1 MEGLMTGRAVLLVVV
16 VVAAFRLMGC
26 GTSDGGRVVGPPV
39 PAPQVR
45 EDAQALVDLAE
56 NGASVARQRRALRS
70 YLAGRG
76 ISRGTIAAVLRHTRD
91 GIALHAG
98 PRDARSRIGGRPV
111 LPAGEPW
118 PTSSSGLFTFIGAF
132 DLAELPHLKPLP
144 AKGTLAL
151 YWNIFHWFED
161 AGPGKMDF
169 VAATRAYHLPPGA
182 RVTHPV
188 APEES
193 YPLDV
198 APLRGIAMPIAGD
211 PSLVFD
217 EIEGRPDAEAAIA
230 AMNDVSHAGLYPN
243 HLLGAPIEI
252 QGPVLEGMR
261 SFFDPKFG
269 YLASESRARFG
280 RDEREAGDWMLL
292 AQINEEH
299 GLTIADGGAIHFVIL
314 RKDLEA
320 QRFDR
325 VVGIME
331 SH

>member
-1 MEGLMTGRAVLLVVV
+1 MTGRAVLVTAVLVV
-16 VVAAFRLMGC
+16 AIRMMGS
-26 GTSDGGRVVGPPV
+26 GASDGGDAVQPPRAT
-39 PAPQVR
+39 PEPR
-45 EDAQALVDLAE
+45 EDVQRVLDLAE
-56 NGASVARQRRALRS
+56 DGASVAKQRRALRS

-76 ISRGTIAAVLRHTRD
+76 ISRGTMAAVLRHTRD

-118 PTSSSGLFTFIGAF
+118 PTSSGGPFKFIGAF

-151 YWNIFHWFED
+151 YWNVAHWFED
-161 AGPGKMDF
+161 EGPGKMDF
-169 VAATRAYHLPPGA
+169 VAATRAYYLPPGA
-182 RVTHPV
+182 RVTRPV

-198 APLRGIAMPIAGD
+198 TPLRGIAMPIAGD
-211 PSLVFD
+211 PNLVFD
-217 EIEGRPDAEAAIA
+217 EIEGRADADGAIE
-230 AMNDVSHAGLYPN
+230 AMNDLSHAGLYPN

-269 YLASESRARFG
+269 YLSEQSRARFT
-280 RDEREAGDWMLL
+280 RAEREAGDWILL

-299 GLTIADGGAIHFVIL
+299 GLTISDGGTIHFVIL
-314 RKDLEA
+314 RRDLEA
-320 QRFDR
+320 RRFDR